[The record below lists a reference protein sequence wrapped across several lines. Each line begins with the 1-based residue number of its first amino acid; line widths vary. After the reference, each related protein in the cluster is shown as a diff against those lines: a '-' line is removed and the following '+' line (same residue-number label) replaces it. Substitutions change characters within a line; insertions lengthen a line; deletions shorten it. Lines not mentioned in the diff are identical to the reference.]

1 MRWLYI
7 TCIYRSKGSFPYFR
21 GAQEEENYS
30 VTENKKMKG
39 QTYISF
45 LFFPVTSDSWA
56 DGQDISRRGA
66 VHLPQL
72 QKA

>member
-1 MRWLYI
+1 
-7 TCIYRSKGSFPYFR
+7 
-21 GAQEEENYS
+21 
-30 VTENKKMKG
+30 MKG

-72 QKA
+72 QKV